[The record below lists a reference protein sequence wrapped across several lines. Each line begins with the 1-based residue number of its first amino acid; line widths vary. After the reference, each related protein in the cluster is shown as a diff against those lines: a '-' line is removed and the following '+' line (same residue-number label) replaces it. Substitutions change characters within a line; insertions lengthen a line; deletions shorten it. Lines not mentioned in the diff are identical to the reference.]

1 MNVTEALN
9 KILCS
14 FTRYYNIK
22 KGEEVEAP
30 FTAEAEFIS
39 HNEQYFLIKRAKV
52 ADINSNEYVYFYA
65 ADEVDY
71 EMLQNLDET
80 AWSRGLSKVVPDS
93 AHRNSDVTLVLVA
106 DKLSPEAKA
115 AIPKM
120 KHYKSY
126 MFTLHGWS
134 YYRLIALELSSGD
147 LVYNRQ
153 GQSLKKL
160 VSNILK

>member
-1 MNVTEALN
+1 MNVTEALD

-14 FTRYYNIK
+14 FIRYYNIK

-65 ADEVDY
+65 ADEVDF
-71 EMLQNLDET
+71 ETLKNLDET
-80 AWSRGLSKVVPDS
+80 AWKRGLAKVVPDES
-93 AHRNSDVTLVLVA
+93 HRNSDVTLVIVT
-106 DKLSPEAKA
+106 DKLSAEAKV

>member
-1 MNVTEALN
+1 MNVTEALD

-22 KGEEVEAP
+22 RGETVEPP

-52 ADINSNEYVYFYA
+52 ADIDSNEYVYFYG

-71 EMLQNLDET
+71 ETLQKLDEA
-80 AWSRGLSKVVPDS
+80 AWSRGMAKVVPSS
-93 AHRNSDVTLVLVA
+93 AHRNSDVTLVIVA
-106 DKLSPEAKA
+106 DKLSSDAKA

-134 YYRLIALELSSGD
+134 YYRLIALELSTGN
-147 LVYNRQ
+147 LVYHRQ
-153 GQSLKKL
+153 GQNLKKL

>member
-1 MNVTEALN
+1 MNVTEALD

-22 KGEEVEAP
+22 RGETVEPP

-52 ADINSNEYVYFYA
+52 ADINSNEYVFFYA
-65 ADEVDY
+65 ADEIDY
-71 EMLQNLDET
+71 ETLLQLDET
-80 AWSRGLSKVVPDS
+80 AWNRGIAKVVPDS
-93 AHRNSDVTLVLVA
+93 SHRNSDVTLVLVA
-106 DKLSPEAKA
+106 DKLTPEAKA

-153 GQSLKKL
+153 GQNLKKL